1 MKICDKTITLVLP
14 QTQRL
19 SEDRDQGIGEERE
32 AMRKSRLGQDGE
44 NVFQIVRAKRT
55 AAQAQG
61 MRLIDLSIGEPRG
74 PALLSARRAAAAAVM
89 SEEEAMH
96 AYQYNASP
104 GVPDFAPRFIGAHVP
119 RNFPGDAV
127 DYLPI
132 PGIKPMLG
140 LVPLACGCAA
150 QRLTVATTTS
160 PGYPTPMDWCGYHPL
175 VQHYA
180 LPLNPANAFRFA
192 PADIAAGT
200 DLIMMNYPHNPSG
213 QVATRDWL
221 RQLCEFCSVHDI
233 RLFNDAAY
241 YVLSYGPESAA
252 LCEIAADYPELSW
265 VEAFTAAKLIGNG
278 TGWHIGAMVGSPDFI
293 GDLKVVKGKTDTG
306 FVAPMAAGVV
316 ATFEHDQEGIARYR
330 DMYRTRL
337 HLFSELLTSQ
347 GMQLAL
353 APAAGF
359 YTLWLIPTRAFG
371 TRVESAEHF
380 NFMMIEKT
388 GVVGV
393 HFPGYMRYA
402 VCADIAA
409 VAQDIEEAFKKA
421 QVSYA

>member
-1 MKICDKTITLVLP
+1 
-14 QTQRL
+14 
-19 SEDRDQGIGEERE
+19 
-32 AMRKSRLGQDGE
+32 
-44 NVFQIVRAKRT
+44 VFQIVRAKRT
-55 AAQAQG
+55 EAQAKG
-61 MRLIDLSIGEPRG
+61 VKLIDLSIGEPRG
-74 PALLSARRAAAAAVM
+74 PALLSARQAAAAAVM
-89 SEEEAMH
+89 SEDEAMH

-104 GVPDFAPRFIGAHVP
+104 GVPRFTERFIQAHVHRAFTP
-119 RNFPGDAV
+119 DAV

-132 PGIKPMLG
+132 PGIKPILG
-140 LVPLACGCAA
+140 LVPLACGCAE
-150 QRLTVATTTS
+150 QRLTVATMTS

-175 VQHYA
+175 VEHYA
-180 LPLNPANAFRFA
+180 LALHPANAFRFA
-192 PADIAAGT
+192 PADIAPGT

-221 RQLCEFCSVHDI
+221 RQLCEVCSARNI

-241 YVLSYGPESAA
+241 YVLSYSPESAT
-252 LCEIAADYPELSW
+252 LSEIAPDYPELSW
-265 VEAFTAAKLIGNG
+265 AEAFTAAKLIGNG

-316 ATFEHDQEGIARYR
+316 ATFEHDQAGIVQYR
-330 DMYRTRL
+330 DMYRARL
-337 HLFSELLTSQ
+337 SLFSGLLTRH
-347 GMQLAL
+347 GMRLAL
-353 APAAGF
+353 EPAAGF

-371 TRVESAEHF
+371 RRVESAEHF
-380 NFMMIEKT
+380 NFMMIEAT

-409 VAQDIEEAFKKA
+409 VATEIEAAFEQAK
-421 QVSYA
+421 VSY